1 MMRER
6 KADQKEKRKANA
18 TNEVNDFA
26 DNGPPMASDLS
37 LEEEV
42 LAQCYNNIKLKSG
55 EDINKC
61 AKYIYRVH
69 YLCIPLSIV

>member
-1 MMRER
+1 MRER

-42 LAQCYNNIKLKSG
+42 LAQSYSNIKLKRR
-55 EDINKC
+55 EEFF
-61 AKYIYRVH
+61 
-69 YLCIPLSIV
+69 LSIL